1 MAPANTTRAALSLW
15 TLPQWK
21 NKYILKN
28 LQFYSL
34 NCRHRSLLKC
44 HMCGI
49 QHGRRGQ
56 QMVVSSGYLTG
67 SKLRTQLQRIDV
79 LGWGAR
85 LSVRF
90 PQPFVRAHAGR
101 NRIEVWP
108 LAGGLLPVKFVSHLI
123 LERAE
128 VVADPRLP
136 VSHQSCTLGATRA
149 RCDVAALLPALQAA
163 FRARTQ

>member
-1 MAPANTTRAALSLW
+1 
-15 TLPQWK
+15 
-21 NKYILKN
+21 
-28 LQFYSL
+28 
-34 NCRHRSLLKC
+34 
-44 HMCGI
+44 MCGI

-101 NRIEVWP
+101 NGSEVGT
-108 LAGGLLPVKFVSHLI
+108 LATWLLPAKFVSHLV
-123 LERAE
+123 LEQAE
-128 VVADPRLP
+128 VVADSRFL
-136 VSHQSCTLGATRA
+136 VGRQSRTLGATPHT
-149 RCDVAALLPALQAA
+149 L
-163 FRARTQ
+163 

>member
-1 MAPANTTRAALSLW
+1 
-15 TLPQWK
+15 
-21 NKYILKN
+21 
-28 LQFYSL
+28 
-34 NCRHRSLLKC
+34 
-44 HMCGI
+44 MCGI

-56 QMVVSSGYLTG
+56 QMVVSSGYFTG

-79 LGWGAR
+79 LGWDAR

-101 NRIEVWP
+101 DRSEVWP
-108 LAGGLLPVKFVSHLI
+108 LAARLLPAQFVSHLI

-136 VSHQSCTLGATRA
+136 VSSQSCTLGAT
-149 RCDVAALLPALQAA
+149 P
-163 FRARTQ
+163 RTL

>member
-1 MAPANTTRAALSLW
+1 
-15 TLPQWK
+15 
-21 NKYILKN
+21 
-28 LQFYSL
+28 
-34 NCRHRSLLKC
+34 
-44 HMCGI
+44 MCGI
-49 QHGRRGQ
+49 QHGRLGQ

-67 SKLRTQLQRIDV
+67 SKLRMQLQRIDV

-101 NRIEVWP
+101 DGGEVGT
-108 LAGGLLPVKFVSHLI
+108 LATWLLPAKFVSHLI

-136 VSHQSCTLGATRA
+136 VSRQSRTLGAT
-149 RCDVAALLPALQAA
+149 LHTL
-163 FRARTQ
+163 